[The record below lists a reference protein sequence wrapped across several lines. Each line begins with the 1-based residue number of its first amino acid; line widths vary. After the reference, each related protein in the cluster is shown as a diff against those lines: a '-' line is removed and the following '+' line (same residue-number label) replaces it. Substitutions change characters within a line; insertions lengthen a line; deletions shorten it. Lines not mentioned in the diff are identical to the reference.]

1 MSSVR
6 SIHPLVG
13 FLAIIWVMTT
23 LYTGSL
29 LSALLLTLILLLYLI
44 SSQPLES
51 TRRLTILYLWLVLP
65 PLIVLTI
72 VYGPIDALNITL
84 RLFILASVFTSTLQL
99 MKPTELIYISSRLGI
114 PPLAALTIP
123 IIIRLADYMNYTI
136 SETLVALKGRGLSG
150 RKLLTSLPIP
160 LTAHIIISSAQ
171 MAEAIAQKQYKNH
184 TKYTSKPTIKT
195 IDILITTYIIANTI
209 IILIQT
215 P

>member
-13 FLAIIWVMTT
+13 FLAIIWVMTA
-23 LYTGSL
+23 LYIGSL

-123 IIIRLADYMNYTI
+123 II
-136 SETLVALKGRGLSG
+136 
-150 RKLLTSLPIP
+150 
-160 LTAHIIISSAQ
+160 
-171 MAEAIAQKQYKNH
+171 
-184 TKYTSKPTIKT
+184 
-195 IDILITTYIIANTI
+195 
-209 IILIQT
+209 
-215 P
+215 

>member
-13 FLAIIWVMTT
+13 FLAIAWVMTA

-114 PPLAALTIP
+114 PPLAALAIP

-136 SETLVALKGRGLSG
+136 SETL
-150 RKLLTSLPIP
+150 
-160 LTAHIIISSAQ
+160 
-171 MAEAIAQKQYKNH
+171 
-184 TKYTSKPTIKT
+184 
-195 IDILITTYIIANTI
+195 
-209 IILIQT
+209 
-215 P
+215 